1 MKNHLKFE
9 FNSLPQ
15 KRIYFFSLIM
25 FSLNCVVKKIL
36 KDKDRESIFGANII
50 VPCPTNHRA
59 LSDLGDD
66 LIKRPVR

>member
-9 FNSLPQ
+9 LNSLPQ
-15 KRIYFFSLIM
+15 KRICFFSLTM

-36 KDKDRESIFGANII
+36 KDKDRESIIGTNII
-50 VPCPTNHRA
+50 VPCPTNHRV